1 MFEIICSFKQ
11 MNGVSKAVENIFLT
25 LEIRLPAFESV
36 RLRCAFLCM
45 LMYALVFILMSFH
58 VCVFCLPH

>member
-1 MFEIICSFKQ
+1 MFEIICSLKQ
-11 MNGVSKAVENIFLT
+11 MNGVSKAVETFLT

>member
-11 MNGVSKAVENIFLT
+11 MNGVSKPVGNVSYFRDQITSIWISEASLYIYLHVMYCLVLT
-25 LEIRLPAFESV
+25 LV
-36 RLRCAFLCM
+36 
-45 LMYALVFILMSFH
+45 SFH